1 MLMAI
6 NTFFKTLIDLPLL
19 LPLAIL
25 NRHTCKR
32 EGKLMFFNRRGF
44 VLEPDEGI
52 TLTLGDVVFIK
63 DVLIVAVA
71 GVFG

>member
-19 LPLAIL
+19 VPLAIL
-25 NRHTCKR
+25 NSHTCKG
-32 EGKLMFFNRRGF
+32 EAHRRGF
-44 VLEPDEGI
+44 VLEPDEGV
-52 TLTLGDVVFIK
+52 TLTFEDVVFIK
-63 DVLIVAVA
+63 DILIVDVA